1 MPQILFTGWNE
12 GLQKIALDKL
22 LRDCVPMR
30 LAEAKRVVDRL
41 LEGEEM
47 LVAVD
52 SEADAREIIIGARNA
67 GAICKELD
75 SISNATSTR

>member
-1 MPQILFTGWNE
+1 MPQILFTGWSE

-22 LRDCVPMR
+22 LRDRVPMR

-41 LEGEEM
+41 LEGEEV

-52 SEADAREIIIGARNA
+52 SEAAAREIIMGARNA
-67 GAICKELD
+67 GAICRLHEPVA
-75 SISNATSTR
+75 NATSTR